1 MARPKNSDGD
11 ARQRLVEAAGRG
23 FRTGGFG
30 GAGVDALARGAG
42 LTSGA
47 FYAHFDSKAEA
58 FKLVVAE
65 GLAMLRNGVLAFQE
79 KHGRNWRDPFIDFYL
94 GERMQVGLDEACG
107 LPSFSPDVARADDA
121 TRAVYEA
128 ELEALVA
135 ALAGGF
141 RGANARERALALL
154 AVLSGAAAMARAVKD
169 DRARREILAAAN
181 SAAKVM

>member
-1 MARPKNSDGD
+1 MARRKALDGD
-11 ARQRLVEAAGRG
+11 ARARLVDAAGRG
-23 FRTGGFG
+23 FRESGFG

-58 FKLVVAE
+58 FRLAVAD
-65 GLAMLRNGVLAFQE
+65 GLAMLRNGIVAFQRQ
-79 KHGRNWRDPFIDFYL
+79 HGRNWRDPFVDFYL

-128 ELEALVA
+128 ELELLVET
-135 ALAGGF
+135 LATGF
-141 RGANARERALALL
+141 RGAHARQRALALL
-154 AVLSGAAAMARAVKD
+154 GVLSGAAAMARAVKGE
-169 DRARREILAAAN
+169 RVRREILAAAN
-181 SAAKVM
+181 VAAKAI

>member
-1 MARPKNSDGD
+1 
-11 ARQRLVEAAGRG
+11 
-23 FRTGGFG
+23 
-30 GAGVDALARGAG
+30 
-42 LTSGA
+42 
-47 FYAHFDSKAEA
+47 
-58 FKLVVAE
+58 
-65 GLAMLRNGVLAFQE
+65 MLRNGVLAFQE

-107 LPSFSPDVARADDA
+107 LPSFSQDVARADDA

-169 DRARREILAAAN
+169 DRARRDILAAAN
-181 SAAKVM
+181 AAAKAI